1 MQSLA
6 MRCLSEKLTGPL
18 LQPSIKK
25 LKEQEIVAMVGNSSD
40 IINKTGSFT
49 DMDSKSE
56 GLGSEMQKHVEDAVA
71 KAAASG
77 ETLLETYVL
86 ARLLHHYHLLVRC
99 DFASAVRLLL
109 SHLAQRNVN
118 AIKHG
123 LTLILA
129 M

>member
-1 MQSLA
+1 
-6 MRCLSEKLTGPL
+6 MRCLSEKLTDPL

-40 IINKTGSFT
+40 IINKTGSVT
-49 DMDSKSE
+49 DMESKSE

-77 ETLLETYVL
+77 ETLVETYLL
-86 ARLLHHYHLLVRC
+86 ARLLHHYHLMRC

-109 SHLAQRNVN
+109 SHLAQKTVN